1 MPDLVIENPTVK
13 MSRDSFDRFAE
24 FITRELGIKIEPSK
38 VSMIQSRLARRVR
51 ELGLESIDEYCE
63 HFFGAE
69 SDELERV
76 HFVNAVTT
84 NKTDFFRENEHF
96 THLVKKVLPTI
107 ERLMSERGAQRN
119 LKVWS
124 AACSSGEEAYTLSM
138 VLSEYALTHAPLSF
152 QILATD
158 VSTKVLEMGRE
169 GIYSKSQIAPVPDNM
184 RRKYLRMGVG
194 KHHELVRV
202 VPALRQHVSFC
213 YLNFMDASYGIKEMF
228 DIIFCRNVLIYFD
241 RPTQEAVI
249 NKLCRH
255 LHPGGFLF
263 ISHSES
269 LAGLSVP
276 LEALGAACYQKKRA
290 KD

>member
-1 MPDLVIENPTVK
+1 VPELAIENPTVK
-13 MSRDSFDRFAE
+13 MSRDSFTRFAE

-63 HFFGAE
+63 HFFSAA
-69 SDELERV
+69 SDDLERV

-84 NKTDFFRENEHF
+84 NKTDFFREAEHF
-96 THLVKKVLPTI
+96 KHLTHKVLPTI
-107 ERLMSERGAQRN
+107 ERQIAERRGQRN
-119 LKVWS
+119 LNIWS
-124 AACSSGEEAYTLSM
+124 AACSSGEEAYTLAM
-138 VLSEYALTHAPLSF
+138 VLSEYALTHAPLTF

-158 VSTKVLEMGRE
+158 VSTKVLEMGKG
-169 GIYSKSQIAPVPDNM
+169 GIYSMSQIAPVPDAM

-194 KHHELVRV
+194 KHHSLVRV
-202 VPALRQHVSFC
+202 VPTLRQYVSFC
-213 YLNFMDASYGIKEMF
+213 YLNFMDTSYGIREMF

-269 LAGLSVP
+269 LAGLNVP
-276 LEALGAACYQKKRA
+276 LEALGAACYQKRA